1 MASATHIAA
10 TEIPFLWKKTMFN
23 TEKINGKT
31 DAAVSIIGSASEVPH
46 MFSGKSGHR
55 PKNSIR

>member
-1 MASATHIAA
+1 MASAAHIAA
-10 TEIPFLWKKTMFN
+10 TEILSLWKRAMFN